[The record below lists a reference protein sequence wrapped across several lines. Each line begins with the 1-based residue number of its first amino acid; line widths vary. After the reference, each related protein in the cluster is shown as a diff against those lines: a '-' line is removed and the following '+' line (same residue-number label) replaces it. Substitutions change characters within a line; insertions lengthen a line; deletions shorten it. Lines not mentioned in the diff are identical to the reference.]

1 MSMRKLES
9 IRGNYING
17 NKRVCVKGIDN
28 YGSTDFF
35 SDFRIYLDEMYCG
48 DYKSQHKLF
57 TDMTISYFRFKQL

>member
-9 IRGNYING
+9 IHDNYING
-17 NKRVCVKGIDN
+17 NKRDCAKEIDN
-28 YGSTDFF
+28 YGDTDFF